1 MLLMIFH
8 PYFIFSSAL
17 DSALN
22 NFAQQLQ
29 LDTAL
34 IFDSAGIILSQYL
47 QEEVLPFFDYSST
60 NDILDSHLRIGRQ
73 LHEREVQMSPT
84 TVLSNETLI
93 SCYQFQVSS
102 TKEMS
107 DDEKIE
113 QLIQT
118 ETTVPP
124 SSEYYLSVLTHAENE
139 DTDQISEAI
148 NTFLISV
155 QEILA
160 QQLDTIKREE
170 D

>member
-1 MLLMIFH
+1 
-8 PYFIFSSAL
+8 
-17 DSALN
+17 
-22 NFAQQLQ
+22 
-29 LDTAL
+29 
-34 IFDSAGIILSQYL
+34 
-47 QEEVLPFFDYSST
+47 
-60 NDILDSHLRIGRQ
+60 
-73 LHEREVQMSPT
+73 MSPT
-84 TVLSNETLI
+84 TVCSNETLI